1 MSQDDDF
8 AFEPIPGLPDRPPR
22 GEEILWQGRPDTL
35 ALAREAMG
43 LTWVGGYF
51 VVIAI
56 WRAGAAAAE
65 LPLATA
71 AAVAL
76 PYLGLGLLA
85 CLVILGIAWVQAR
98 ATVYTIT
105 SSRVAMRIGAA
116 LTITLNLPH
125 KQIEAASLDLRRSG
139 TGTIALKTP
148 EHTRLSYLVC
158 WPHVR
163 PWRMRHTEPALRC
176 IPEAAQVARI
186 LAEAAEARQATPVLM
201 RKSAKAP
208 AFDQADQDYALA
220 TG

>member
-1 MSQDDDF
+1 MEHDDF
-8 AFEPIPGLPDRPPR
+8 AMEPVRGLPEKPPA
-22 GEEILWQGRPDTL
+22 GEIILWQGRPDTL
-35 ALAREAMG
+35 ALARDALNLNWILG
-43 LTWVGGYF
+43 YFALLIFWRVGVSSADYPFAQALTHAIPF
-51 VVIAI
+51 VVIGALT
-56 WRAGAAAAE
+56 AGII
-65 LPLATA
+65 
-71 AAVAL
+71 
-76 PYLGLGLLA
+76 LL
-85 CLVILGIAWVQAR
+85 IAWVQAK
-98 ATVYTIT
+98 ATVYTVT
-105 SSRVAMRIGAA
+105 SARVAMRVGAA